1 MKKCVSCLLIF
12 LCVGISNQSNA
23 QSQEA
28 RQLLLD
34 IEKLST
40 LKEILSDL
48 KKGYEI
54 ISNGYNTIKNIS
66 KGNFDLH
73 QAFLNSL
80 LEISPAVKKYKH
92 IADIISAQTSLVSEY
107 KEALKLF
114 RKSDLFGTD
123 EIDYIGHVYSNLFER
138 SVKNLD
144 ALTTIVTANKLRMSD
159 DERLTAI
166 DDNWREAENELMFL
180 RHFNNSTKILALQRA
195 KEKNDV
201 SVMNELYGVNK

>member
-23 QSQEA
+23 QSQEVK
-28 RQLLLD
+28 QLLLD

-40 LKEILSDL
+40 LKGLLSDL
-48 KKGYEI
+48 KKGYQI
-54 ISNGYNTIKNIS
+54 VSHGYNTIKDIS

-92 IADIISAQTSLVSEY
+92 IADIISAQADLVSEY
-107 KEALKLF
+107 KKALQLF
-114 RKSDLFGTD
+114 RTSGLFSTG
-123 EIDYIGHVYSNLFER
+123 EIDYIGHVYSNIFQHSL
-138 SVKNLD
+138 KNLD
-144 ALTTIVTANKLRMSD
+144 ALTTIITANKLRMSD

-180 RHFNNSTKILALQRA
+180 RHFNNSAKRLALQRA